1 MRHLKSALLLGAL
14 ALLAGC
20 GTTEKPETSA
30 AASPGTPT
38 TDEEKALYALGAAFG
53 QQACRPLRLTDSEIA
68 ILQAGLAAGARGEKP
83 QFELSAYQEQLQKLA
98 EGRAELAA
106 AEESEKSRAFREE
119 AAAADGAV
127 KTDSGLVY
135 KTMTSGQG
143 ETPGPDSTV
152 RVHYRGTLTDGTE
165 FDSSIKRGQPVEFRV
180 GQVIPCWQ
188 EALQR
193 MKVGEKAHIVCP
205 AEIAYGNQGSAPAIP
220 PGATLVFEVELL
232 GIK

>member
-1 MRHLKSALLLGAL
+1 MRHLKSDLLLGAL

-20 GTTEKPETSA
+20 GTQGKEEASA
-30 AASPGTPT
+30 APSPGTPT
-38 TDEEKALYALGAAFG
+38 TDEEKALYALGAAIG
-53 QQACRPLRLTDSEIA
+53 QQACRPLRLNDAEIA
-68 ILQAGLAAGARGEKP
+68 MLQAGLAAGARGEKP
-83 QFELSAYQEQLQKLA
+83 QYELSAFQGQLQKLA
-98 EGRAELAA
+98 ESRAEVAASEEKEKSKAFREQAAA
-106 AEESEKSRAFREE
+106 AE
-119 AAAADGAV
+119 GAV
-127 KTDSGLVY
+127 KTDSGLVFR
-135 KTMTSGQG
+135 TVTAGSGK
-143 ETPGPDSTV
+143 TPGPESTV
-152 RVHYRGTLTDGTE
+152 SVHYRGTLTDGTE

-193 MKVGEKAHIVCP
+193 MKVGEKAEIVCP